1 MTWDGVERRR
11 GGERGDF
18 WAGTVAQRLDHIEER
33 FDELDRR
40 RGEMHLENVAA
51 IEAIRA
57 TLVALQNDLREL
69 KEWRR
74 LVMKVAAVVA
84 AALTV
89 VYHVANLIMS
99 WLVTRR

>member
-1 MTWDGVERRR
+1 
-11 GGERGDF
+11 
-18 WAGTVAQRLDHIEER
+18 
-33 FDELDRR
+33 
-40 RGEMHLENVAA
+40 MHLENVAA